1 MELVMIG
8 KKILHYKILE
18 KLGQGGMGVVYLA
31 EDENLERKVAIKF
44 LPQQISAN
52 SEERERFKIEAKAAA
67 SLNHPN
73 IATIH
78 AIEDFENQLF
88 IVMEYIDGVE
98 LKEKIKSG
106 DIDTDEVIK
115 IATQIAEGMAS
126 AHKKGIIHRDIK
138 SSNIMITKEAKA
150 KIMDFGLAK
159 IRGGTELTK
168 VGSTVGTIAYMSPE
182 QARGEELDQQ
192 SDIWSF
198 GVVLYEML
206 INRLPF
212 RGDYDQAIVYSI
224 LNEEPESVFSV
235 KKDIPDRLEK
245 IVKKL
250 LEKDKANRYQ
260 NMNNVIKDFNDVLKN
275 DEQPEKRNE
284 LKSIIVLP
292 FENISPD
299 QDADYFGEGLAE
311 ELIVNLTRLKEIR
324 VVPRTTAIKY
334 KNTTKEVKVIGKE
347 VEAGYV
353 MTGSVRKF
361 QDNLRISVQL
371 IDAFNNTQLWAETY
385 KGKLADVF
393 DIQENVSKQIVDAL
407 KIELTPAQKRV
418 LEKKATINAEAFD
431 LCLRAKGF
439 MYRMTKNDVN
449 IAIELFQKAIEIDP
463 DYASAYA
470 GMGEAYSHLFHSYE
484 RGNPKILDLAIET
497 SLKAIS
503 MDSSLSEAFAS
514 LAQAYLH
521 KDSMEKALEAGKKAI
536 ELDPNN
542 FIGFWILGRIYYSNK
557 KDVEAIEL
565 FDKVTKL
572 NPEFYTAYSDI
583 RMCYDRLGDKIKLNE
598 TVQKSLKFYPEYLT
612 RHPDDARA
620 HVFYAMDLAT
630 AKQFDKAKSETAKAI
645 ELNPTD
651 ILMLYNVACFY
662 SVMDEKQMAI
672 ETLKKAITA
681 GYKAYDWMERDVDL
695 DNIRNEPEYIELMKG
710 K

>member
-1 MELVMIG
+1 MIG
-8 KKILHYKILE
+8 ETILHYKILE
-18 KLGQGGMGVVYLA
+18 KLGEGGMGVVYLA
-31 EDENLERKVAIKF
+31 EDTKLERKVAIKF
-44 LPQQISAN
+44 LPQQISSN

-78 AIEDFENQLF
+78 AIEEVDNQMFL
-88 IVMEYIDGVE
+88 VMEYIDGIE
-98 LKEKIKSG
+98 LKEKINNEKIET
-106 DIDTDEVIK
+106 DIVIK
-115 IATQIAEGMAS
+115 IATQIAEGMSA
-126 AHKKGIIHRDIK
+126 AHKKGIVHRDIK
-138 SSNIMITKEAKA
+138 SSNIMLTRDPIA

-206 INRLPF
+206 CNKLPF
-212 RGDYDQAIVYSI
+212 KGNYDQAIVYSI
-224 LNEEPESVFSV
+224 LNEEPESVYSI
-235 KKDIPDRLEK
+235 KNDLPDKLVK

-250 LEKDKANRYQ
+250 LEKEKTVRYQ
-260 NMNNVIKDFNDVLKN
+260 TMDEVIRDFNDALKMGKQT
-275 DEQPEKRNE
+275 DKEDKT
-284 LKSIIVLP
+284 KSIIVLP

-299 QDADYFGEGLAE
+299 QDTDYFGEGLAE

-324 VVPRTTAIKY
+324 VIPRTTAIKY
-334 KNTTKEVKVIGKE
+334 KNTTKDAKLIGKE

-361 QDNLRISVQL
+361 QENLRISVQL
-371 IDAFNNTQLWAETY
+371 IDALNNTQLWAETY

-393 DIQENVSKQIVDAL
+393 DIQENVSKQIVEAL
-407 KIELTPAQKRV
+407 KIELTPAQKKV
-418 LEKKATINAEAFD
+418 LEKKKTANAEAFD

-439 MYRMTKNDVN
+439 MYKMTKNDVN

-463 DYASAYA
+463 DYAAAYA
-470 GMGEAYSHLFHSYE
+470 GMGEGYSHLFHSYE
-484 RGNPKILDLAIET
+484 RGNPEILDLAIET

-503 MDSSLSEAFAS
+503 MDASLSEAYAS

-521 KDSMEKALEAGKKAI
+521 KESMDKALESGHKAI

-542 FIGFWILGRIYYSNK
+542 FIGYWILGRIRYSTK
-557 KDVEAIEL
+557 KDNEAIEL
-565 FDKVTKL
+565 FEKVIKL

-583 RMCYDRLGDKIKLNE
+583 RMCYERLGNKDKLNE
-598 TVQKSLKFYPEYLT
+598 TIQRSLKFYPEYLT

-620 HVFYAMDLAT
+620 HVFYAMDLAV
-630 AKQFDKAKSETAKAI
+630 AKQFDKAKIEADKAI
-645 ELNPTD
+645 KLNPTD
-651 ILMLYNVACFY
+651 LLMIYNVACFY
-662 SVMDEKQMAI
+662 SVMNEKQMAI
-672 ETLKKAITA
+672 ETIKKAIAA

-695 DNIRNEPEYIELMKG
+695 DNIRNEPAFIELIKG

>member
-1 MELVMIG
+1 MIG
-8 KKILHYKILE
+8 SKILHYKIVE
-18 KLGQGGMGVVYLA
+18 KLGEGGMGVVYLA
-31 EDENLERKVAIKF
+31 EDTKLERKVAIKF
-44 LPQQISAN
+44 LPQQISSN

-78 AIEDFENQLF
+78 SIEEVDNQMFL
-88 IVMEYIDGVE
+88 VMEYIDGIE
-98 LKEKIKSG
+98 LKAKINKG
-106 DIDTDEVIK
+106 NIETDEVIR
-115 IATQIAEGMAS
+115 IAIQIAEGMSA
-126 AHKKGIIHRDIK
+126 AHKKGIVHRDIK
-138 SSNIMITKEAKA
+138 STNIMITKDAKA

-159 IRGGTELTK
+159 IRGGSELTK

-206 INRLPF
+206 CNKLPF
-212 RGDYDQAIVYSI
+212 KGDYDQAIVYSI
-224 LNEEPESVFSV
+224 LNEEPESIYSV
-235 KKDIPDRLEK
+235 KKDFPDNLVK

-250 LEKDKANRYQ
+250 LEKEKTVRYQ
-260 NMNNVIKDFNDVLKN
+260 NMDEVIKDFNDALKN
-275 DEQPEKRNE
+275 GKQPEKTDE
-284 LKSIIVLP
+284 AKSIIVLP

-324 VVPRTTAIKY
+324 VIPRTTAIKY
-334 KNTTKEVKVIGKE
+334 KSTAKDAKLIGKE

-361 QDNLRISVQL
+361 QENLRISVQL
-371 IDAFNNTQLWAETY
+371 IDALNNTQLWAETY

-393 DIQENVSKQIVDAL
+393 DIQENVSKQIVEAL
-407 KIELTPAQKRV
+407 KIELTPAQKKV
-418 LEKKATINAEAFD
+418 LEKKKTVNAEAFD

-439 MYRMTKNDVN
+439 MYKMTKNDVN

-463 DYASAYA
+463 DYAAAYA
-470 GMGEAYSHLFHSYE
+470 GMGEGYSHLFHSYE

-503 MDSSLSEAFAS
+503 MDSSLSEAYAS

-521 KDSMEKALEAGKKAI
+521 KESMEKALESGQKAI

-542 FIGFWILGRIYYSNK
+542 FIGYWILGRIHYTTK
-557 KDVEAIEL
+557 KDIEAIEL
-565 FDKVTKL
+565 FEKVIKL

-583 RMCYDRLGDKIKLNE
+583 RMCYERLGNKDKLNE
-598 TVQKSLKFYPEYLT
+598 TIQRSLKFYPEYLT

-620 HVFYAMDLAT
+620 HLFYAMDLAV
-630 AKQFDKAKSETAKAI
+630 AKEIEKAKVEADKAIK
-645 ELNPTD
+645 LNPTD
-651 ILMLYNVACFY
+651 ILMIYNVACFY
-662 SVMDEKQMAI
+662 SVMDEKEMAI
-672 ETLKKAITA
+672 EAIRKAIGA
-681 GYKAYDWMERDVDL
+681 GYKAYDWIEHDIDL
-695 DNIRNEPEYIELMKG
+695 DNIRNEPEFIELMKG
-710 K
+710 IKP

>member
-260 NMNNVIKDFNDVLKN
+260 NMNDVIKDFNDVLKN

-672 ETLKKAITA
+672 ETLKKAITT

>member
-1 MELVMIG
+1 MIG
-8 KKILHYKILE
+8 QTILHYKIIE
-18 KLGQGGMGVVYLA
+18 KLGEGGMGVVYLA
-31 EDENLERKVAIKF
+31 EDTKLDRKVAIKF
-44 LPQQISAN
+44 LPQEISSN

-78 AIEDFENQLF
+78 AIEEVNNQMFL
-88 IVMEYIDGVE
+88 VMEYIDGIE
-98 LKEKIKSG
+98 LKEKISNG
-106 DIDTDEVIK
+106 NIEADEVIR
-115 IATQIAEGMAS
+115 IASQIAEGMS
-126 AHKKGIIHRDIK
+126 AAHNKGIVHRDIK
-138 SSNIMITKEAKA
+138 SSNIMITRNAKA

-168 VGSTVGTIAYMSPE
+168 VGSTIGTIAYMSPE

-206 INRLPF
+206 CNKLPF
-212 RGDYDQAIVYSI
+212 KGNYDQAIVYSI
-224 LNEEPESVFSV
+224 LNEEPESVYSI
-235 KKDIPDRLEK
+235 KKDLPDRLVK

-250 LEKDKANRYQ
+250 LEKEKTVRYQ
-260 NMNNVIKDFNDVLKN
+260 TMDEVIKDFNDALKIGKQT
-275 DEQPEKRNE
+275 DKEDKT
-284 LKSIIVLP
+284 KSIIVLP

-299 QDADYFGEGLAE
+299 QDTDYFGEGLAE

-324 VVPRTTAIKY
+324 VIPRTTAIKY
-334 KNTTKEVKVIGKE
+334 KNTTKDAKLIGKE

-361 QDNLRISVQL
+361 QENLRISVQL
-371 IDAFNNTQLWAETY
+371 IDALNNTQLWAETY

-393 DIQENVSKQIVDAL
+393 DIQENVSKQIVEAL
-407 KIELTPAQKRV
+407 KIELTPAQKKV
-418 LEKKATINAEAFD
+418 LEKKKTVNAEAFD

-439 MYRMTKNDVN
+439 MYKMTKNDVN

-463 DYASAYA
+463 DYAAAYA
-470 GMGEAYSHLFHSYE
+470 GMGEGYSHLFHSYE

-503 MDSSLSEAFAS
+503 MDASLSEAYAS

-521 KDSMEKALEAGKKAI
+521 KESMEKALESGHKAI

-542 FIGFWILGRIYYSNK
+542 FIGYWILGRIRYSTK
-557 KDVEAIEL
+557 KDNEAIDL
-565 FDKVTKL
+565 FEKVIKL
-572 NPEFYTAYSDI
+572 NPEFYTAYNDI
-583 RMCYDRLGDKIKLNE
+583 RMTYERLGNKEKLNE
-598 TVQKSLKFYPEYLT
+598 TIQRSLKFYPEYLT

-620 HVFYAMDLAT
+620 HLFYALDLAV
-630 AKQFDKAKSETAKAI
+630 AKQFDKAKIEADKAI
-645 ELNPTD
+645 KLNPTD
-651 ILMLYNVACFY
+651 VLMIYNVACFY
-662 SVMDEKQMAI
+662 SVMDEKKMAI
-672 ETLKKAITA
+672 ETIGKAIAA

-695 DNIRNEPEYIELMKG
+695 DNIRNEPGFIELMKG

>member
-1 MELVMIG
+1 MIG
-8 KKILHYKILE
+8 SKVLHYKIVE
-18 KLGQGGMGVVYLA
+18 KLGEGGMGVVYLA
-31 EDENLERKVAIKF
+31 EDTKLERKVAIKF
-44 LPQQISAN
+44 LPQQISLN

-67 SLNHPN
+67 SLNHPT

-78 AIEDFENQLF
+78 NIEEVDNQMFL
-88 IVMEYIDGVE
+88 VMEYIDGIE
-98 LKEKIKSG
+98 LKEKIKNG
-106 DIDTDEVIK
+106 NIETDEVIR
-115 IATQIAEGMAS
+115 IATQISEGLSA
-126 AHKKGIIHRDIK
+126 AHKKGIVHRDIK
-138 SSNIMITKEAKA
+138 SSNIMITGDAKA

-159 IRGGTELTK
+159 IRGGSELTK

-206 INRLPF
+206 MNKLPF
-212 RGDYDQAIVYSI
+212 KGNYDQAIVYSI
-224 LNEEPESVFSV
+224 LNEEPESVYSV
-235 KKDIPDRLEK
+235 KKDFPDNLVK

-250 LEKDKANRYQ
+250 LEKEKTVRYQ
-260 NMNNVIKDFNDVLKN
+260 NMDEVIKDFNDALKN
-275 DEQPEKRNE
+275 GKQPEKRDE
-284 LKSIIVLP
+284 AKSIIVLP

-324 VVPRTTAIKY
+324 VIPRTTAIKY
-334 KNTTKEVKVIGKE
+334 KDTTKDAKLIGKE

-361 QDNLRISVQL
+361 QENLRISVQL
-371 IDAFNNTQLWAETY
+371 IDALNNTQLWAETY

-393 DIQENVSKQIVDAL
+393 DIQENVSKQIVEAL
-407 KIELTPAQKRV
+407 KIELTPAQKKV
-418 LEKKATINAEAFD
+418 LEKKKTVNAEAFD

-439 MYRMTKNDVN
+439 MYKMTKNDVN

-463 DYASAYA
+463 DYAAAYA
-470 GMGEAYSHLFHSYE
+470 GMGEGYSHLFHSYE
-484 RGNPKILDLAIET
+484 RGNLKILDLAIET

-503 MDSSLSEAFAS
+503 MDSSLSEAYAS

-521 KDSMEKALEAGKKAI
+521 KESMEKALESGQKAI

-542 FIGFWILGRIYYSNK
+542 FIGYWILGRIRYSTKN
-557 KDVEAIEL
+557 DNEAIEL
-565 FDKVTKL
+565 YEKVIKL

-583 RMCYDRLGDKIKLNE
+583 RMCYERLGNKDKLNE
-598 TVQKSLKFYPEYLT
+598 TIQRSLKFYPEYLT

-620 HVFYAMDLAT
+620 HVFYAMDLAV
-630 AKQFDKAKSETAKAI
+630 AKQLDKAKLEADKAI
-645 ELNPTD
+645 KLNPTD
-651 ILMLYNVACFY
+651 LLMIYNVACFY
-662 SVMDEKQMAI
+662 SVMNEKKMAI
-672 ETLKKAITA
+672 EAIRKAIDA

-695 DNIRNEPEYIELMKG
+695 DNIRNEPEFIELMKG
-710 K
+710 IKP

>member
-1 MELVMIG
+1 
-8 KKILHYKILE
+8 
-18 KLGQGGMGVVYLA
+18 
-31 EDENLERKVAIKF
+31 
-44 LPQQISAN
+44 
-52 SEERERFKIEAKAAA
+52 
-67 SLNHPN
+67 
-73 IATIH
+73 
-78 AIEDFENQLF
+78 
-88 IVMEYIDGVE
+88 
-98 LKEKIKSG
+98 
-106 DIDTDEVIK
+106 
-115 IATQIAEGMAS
+115 
-126 AHKKGIIHRDIK
+126 
-138 SSNIMITKEAKA
+138 
-150 KIMDFGLAK
+150 
-159 IRGGTELTK
+159 
-168 VGSTVGTIAYMSPE
+168 
-182 QARGEELDQQ
+182 
-192 SDIWSF
+192 
-198 GVVLYEML
+198 
-206 INRLPF
+206 
-212 RGDYDQAIVYSI
+212 
-224 LNEEPESVFSV
+224 
-235 KKDIPDRLEK
+235 
-245 IVKKL
+245 
-250 LEKDKANRYQ
+250 
-260 NMNNVIKDFNDVLKN
+260 MNDVIKDFNDVLKN

>member
-1 MELVMIG
+1 MVG
-8 KKILHYKILE
+8 SKILHYKIVE
-18 KLGQGGMGVVYLA
+18 KLGEGGMGVVYLA
-31 EDENLERKVAIKF
+31 EDTKLERKVAIKF
-44 LPQQISAN
+44 LPQQISSN

-78 AIEDFENQLF
+78 SIEEVDNQMFL
-88 IVMEYIDGVE
+88 VMEYIDGIE
-98 LKEKIKSG
+98 LKAKINKEN
-106 DIDTDEVIK
+106 IETDEVIK
-115 IATQIAEGMAS
+115 IAIQVAEGMSA
-126 AHKKGIIHRDIK
+126 AHKKGIVHRDIK
-138 SSNIMITKEAKA
+138 STNIMITKDAKA

-159 IRGGTELTK
+159 IRGGSELTK

-206 INRLPF
+206 CNKLPF
-212 RGDYDQAIVYSI
+212 KGDYDQAIVYSI
-224 LNEEPESVFSV
+224 LNEEPESIYSV
-235 KKDIPDRLEK
+235 KKDFPDNLVK

-250 LEKDKANRYQ
+250 LEKEKTVRYQ
-260 NMNNVIKDFNDVLKN
+260 NMDEVIKDFNDALKN
-275 DEQPEKRNE
+275 GKQPEKTDE
-284 LKSIIVLP
+284 AKSIIVLP

-324 VVPRTTAIKY
+324 VIPRTTAIKY
-334 KNTTKEVKVIGKE
+334 KSTAKDAKLIGKE

-361 QDNLRISVQL
+361 QENLRISVQL
-371 IDAFNNTQLWAETY
+371 IDALNNTQLWAETY

-393 DIQENVSKQIVDAL
+393 DIQENVSKQIVEAL
-407 KIELTPAQKRV
+407 KIELTPAQKKV
-418 LEKKATINAEAFD
+418 LEKKKTVNAEAFD

-439 MYRMTKNDVN
+439 MYKMTKNDVN

-463 DYASAYA
+463 DYAAAYA
-470 GMGEAYSHLFHSYE
+470 GMGEGYSHLFHSYE

-503 MDSSLSEAFAS
+503 MDSSLSEAYAS

-521 KDSMEKALEAGKKAI
+521 KESMEKALESGQKAI

-542 FIGFWILGRIYYSNK
+542 FIGYWILGRIHYTTK
-557 KDVEAIEL
+557 KDIEAIEL
-565 FDKVTKL
+565 FEKVIKL

-583 RMCYDRLGDKIKLNE
+583 RMCYERLGNKDKLNE
-598 TVQKSLKFYPEYLT
+598 TIQRSLKFYPEYLT

-620 HVFYAMDLAT
+620 HVFYAMDLAV
-630 AKQFDKAKSETAKAI
+630 AKQLDKAKLEADKAI
-645 ELNPTD
+645 KLNPTD
-651 ILMLYNVACFY
+651 LLMIYNVACFY
-662 SVMDEKQMAI
+662 SVMNEKKMAI
-672 ETLKKAITA
+672 EAIRKAIDA

-695 DNIRNEPEYIELMKG
+695 YNIRNEPEFIELMKG
-710 K
+710 IKP

>member
-1 MELVMIG
+1 MIG
-8 KKILHYKILE
+8 ETILHYKIIE
-18 KLGQGGMGVVYLA
+18 KLGEGGMGVVYLA
-31 EDENLERKVAIKF
+31 EDTKLERKVAIKF
-44 LPQQISAN
+44 LPQQISSN

-67 SLNHPN
+67 SLNHSN

-78 AIEDFENQLF
+78 AIEEVDNQMFL
-88 IVMEYIDGVE
+88 VMEYIDGIE
-98 LKEKIKSG
+98 LKEKISNG
-106 DIDTDEVIK
+106 NIETDEVIK
-115 IATQIAEGMAS
+115 IATQIAEGMS
-126 AHKKGIIHRDIK
+126 AAHNKGIVHRDIK
-138 SSNIMITKEAKA
+138 SSNIMITWDAKA

-168 VGSTVGTIAYMSPE
+168 VGSTIGTIAYMSPE

-206 INRLPF
+206 CNKLPF
-212 RGDYDQAIVYSI
+212 KGNYDQAIVYSI
-224 LNEEPESVFSV
+224 LNEDPESVYST
-235 KKDIPDRLEK
+235 KKDLPDKLVK

-250 LEKDKANRYQ
+250 LEKEKTVRYQ
-260 NMNNVIKDFNDVLKN
+260 TMDEVIRDFNDALKMGK
-275 DEQPEKRNE
+275 QPDKEDKT
-284 LKSIIVLP
+284 KSIIVLP

-324 VVPRTTAIKY
+324 VIPRTTAIKY
-334 KNTTKEVKVIGKE
+334 KNTTKDAKLIGKE

-361 QDNLRISVQL
+361 QENLRISVQL
-371 IDAFNNTQLWAETY
+371 IDALNNTQLWAETY

-393 DIQENVSKQIVDAL
+393 DIQENVSKQIVEAL
-407 KIELTPAQKRV
+407 KIELTPAQKKV
-418 LEKKATINAEAFD
+418 LEKKKTVNAEAFD

-439 MYRMTKNDVN
+439 MYKMTKNDVN

-463 DYASAYA
+463 DYAAAYA
-470 GMGEAYSHLFHSYE
+470 GMGEGYSHLFHSYE
-484 RGNPKILDLAIET
+484 RGNPEILDLAIET

-503 MDSSLSEAFAS
+503 MDASLSEAYAS

-521 KDSMEKALEAGKKAI
+521 KESMEKALESGQKAI

-542 FIGFWILGRIYYSNK
+542 FIGYWILGRIRYSTK
-557 KDVEAIEL
+557 KDNEAIEL
-565 FDKVTKL
+565 FEKVIKL

-583 RMCYDRLGDKIKLNE
+583 RMCYERLGNKDKLNE
-598 TVQKSLKFYPEYLT
+598 TIQRSLKFYPEYLT

-620 HVFYAMDLAT
+620 HVFYAMDLAV
-630 AKQFDKAKSETAKAI
+630 AKQFDKAKIEADKAI
-645 ELNPTD
+645 KLNPTD
-651 ILMLYNVACFY
+651 LLMIYNVACFY
-662 SVMDEKQMAI
+662 SVMNEKQMAI
-672 ETLKKAITA
+672 ETIRKAIAA

-695 DNIRNEPEYIELMKG
+695 DNIRNEPAFIELLKD

>member
-1 MELVMIG
+1 MIG
-8 KKILHYKILE
+8 LTILHYKIIE
-18 KLGQGGMGVVYLA
+18 KLGEGGMGVVYLA
-31 EDENLERKVAIKF
+31 EDTKLDRKVAIKF
-44 LPQQISAN
+44 LPQQISSN

-78 AIEDFENQLF
+78 AIEEVNNQMFL
-88 IVMEYIDGVE
+88 VMEYIDGIE
-98 LKEKIKSG
+98 LKEKISNG
-106 DIDTDEVIK
+106 NIEADEVIR
-115 IATQIAEGMAS
+115 IASQIAEGMS
-126 AHKKGIIHRDIK
+126 AAHNKGIVHRDIK
-138 SSNIMITKEAKA
+138 SSNIMITRDAKA

-168 VGSTVGTIAYMSPE
+168 VGSTIGTIAYMSPE

-206 INRLPF
+206 CNKLPF
-212 RGDYDQAIVYSI
+212 KGNYDQAIVYSI
-224 LNEEPESVFSV
+224 LNEEPESVYSI
-235 KKDIPDRLEK
+235 KKDLPDKLVK

-250 LEKDKANRYQ
+250 LEKEKTVRYQ
-260 NMNNVIKDFNDVLKN
+260 TMDEVIRDFNDALKMGKQT
-275 DEQPEKRNE
+275 DKEDKT
-284 LKSIIVLP
+284 KSIIVLP

-299 QDADYFGEGLAE
+299 QDTDYFGEGLAE

-324 VVPRTTAIKY
+324 VIPRTTAIKY
-334 KNTTKEVKVIGKE
+334 KNTTKDAKLIGKE

-361 QDNLRISVQL
+361 QENLRISVQL
-371 IDAFNNTQLWAETY
+371 IDALNNTQLWAETY

-393 DIQENVSKQIVDAL
+393 DIQENVSKQIVEAL
-407 KIELTPAQKRV
+407 KIELTPAQKKV
-418 LEKKATINAEAFD
+418 LEKKKTVNAEAFD

-439 MYRMTKNDVN
+439 MYKMTKNDVN

-463 DYASAYA
+463 DYAAAYA
-470 GMGEAYSHLFHSYE
+470 GMGEGYSHLFHSYE

-503 MDSSLSEAFAS
+503 MDASLSEAYAS

-521 KDSMEKALEAGKKAI
+521 KESMEKALESGHKAI

-542 FIGFWILGRIYYSNK
+542 FIGYWILGRIRYSTK
-557 KDVEAIEL
+557 KDNEAIDL
-565 FDKVTKL
+565 FEKVIKL
-572 NPEFYTAYSDI
+572 NPEFYTAYNDI
-583 RMCYDRLGDKIKLNE
+583 RMTYERLGNKEKLNE
-598 TVQKSLKFYPEYLT
+598 TIQRSLKFYPEYLT

-620 HVFYAMDLAT
+620 HLFYALDLAV
-630 AKQFDKAKSETAKAI
+630 AKQFDKAKIEADKAI
-645 ELNPTD
+645 KLNPTD
-651 ILMLYNVACFY
+651 VLMIYNVACFY
-662 SVMDEKQMAI
+662 SVMDEKKMAI
-672 ETLKKAITA
+672 ETIGKAIVA

-695 DNIRNEPEYIELMKG
+695 DNIRNEPAFIELMKG
-710 K
+710 KKS

>member
-1 MELVMIG
+1 MIG
-8 KKILHYKILE
+8 LTILHYKIIE
-18 KLGQGGMGVVYLA
+18 KLGEGGMGVVYLA
-31 EDENLERKVAIKF
+31 EDTKLDRKVAIKF
-44 LPQQISAN
+44 LPQQISSN

-78 AIEDFENQLF
+78 AIEEVNNQMFL
-88 IVMEYIDGVE
+88 VMEYIDGIE
-98 LKEKIKSG
+98 LKEKISNG
-106 DIDTDEVIK
+106 NIEADEVIR
-115 IATQIAEGMAS
+115 IASQIAEGLS
-126 AHKKGIIHRDIK
+126 AAHNKGIVHRDIK
-138 SSNIMITKEAKA
+138 SSNIMITRDAKA

-168 VGSTVGTIAYMSPE
+168 VGSTIGTIAYMSPE

-206 INRLPF
+206 CNKLPF
-212 RGDYDQAIVYSI
+212 KGNYDQAIVYSI
-224 LNEEPESVFSV
+224 LNEEPESVYSI
-235 KKDIPDRLEK
+235 KKDLPDKLVK

-250 LEKDKANRYQ
+250 LEKEKTVRYQ
-260 NMNNVIKDFNDVLKN
+260 TMDEVIRDFNDALKMGKQT
-275 DEQPEKRNE
+275 DKEDKT
-284 LKSIIVLP
+284 KSIIVLP

-299 QDADYFGEGLAE
+299 QDTDYFGEGLAE

-324 VVPRTTAIKY
+324 VIPRTTAIKY
-334 KNTTKEVKVIGKE
+334 KNTTKDAKLIGKE

-361 QDNLRISVQL
+361 QENLRISVQL
-371 IDAFNNTQLWAETY
+371 IDALNNTQLWAETY

-393 DIQENVSKQIVDAL
+393 DIQENVSKQIVEAL
-407 KIELTPAQKRV
+407 KIELTPAQKKV
-418 LEKKATINAEAFD
+418 LEKKRTVNAEAFD

-439 MYRMTKNDVN
+439 MYKMTKNDVN

-463 DYASAYA
+463 DYAAAYA
-470 GMGEAYSHLFHSYE
+470 GMGEGYSHLFHSYE

-503 MDSSLSEAFAS
+503 MDASLSEAYAS

-521 KDSMEKALEAGKKAI
+521 KESMEKALESGHKAI

-542 FIGFWILGRIYYSNK
+542 FIGYWILGRIRYSTK
-557 KDVEAIEL
+557 KDNEAIDL
-565 FDKVTKL
+565 FEKVIKL
-572 NPEFYTAYSDI
+572 NPEFYTAYNDI
-583 RMCYDRLGDKIKLNE
+583 RMTYERLGNKEKLNE
-598 TVQKSLKFYPEYLT
+598 TIQRSLKFYPEYLT

-620 HVFYAMDLAT
+620 HLFYALDLAV
-630 AKQFDKAKSETAKAI
+630 AKQFDKAKIEADKAI
-645 ELNPTD
+645 KLNPTD
-651 ILMLYNVACFY
+651 VLMIYNVACFY
-662 SVMDEKQMAI
+662 SVMDEKKMAI
-672 ETLKKAITA
+672 ETIGKAIAA

-695 DNIRNEPEYIELMKG
+695 DNIRNEPAFIELMKG
-710 K
+710 KKS

>member
-1 MELVMIG
+1 MIG
-8 KKILHYKILE
+8 ETILHYKILE
-18 KLGQGGMGVVYLA
+18 KLGEGGMGVVYLA
-31 EDENLERKVAIKF
+31 EDTKLERKVAIKF
-44 LPQQISAN
+44 LPQQISSN
-52 SEERERFKIEAKAAA
+52 YEERERFKIEAKAAA

-78 AIEDFENQLF
+78 AIEEVDNQMFL
-88 IVMEYIDGVE
+88 VMEYIDGIE
-98 LKEKIKSG
+98 LKEKINNEKIET
-106 DIDTDEVIK
+106 DIVIK
-115 IATQIAEGMAS
+115 IATQIAEGMSA
-126 AHKKGIIHRDIK
+126 AHKKGIVHRDIK
-138 SSNIMITKEAKA
+138 SSNIMLTRDPIA

-206 INRLPF
+206 CNKLPF
-212 RGDYDQAIVYSI
+212 KGNYDQAIVYSI
-224 LNEEPESVFSV
+224 LNEEPESVYSI
-235 KKDIPDRLEK
+235 KNDLPDKLVK

-250 LEKDKANRYQ
+250 LEKEKTVRYQ
-260 NMNNVIKDFNDVLKN
+260 TMDEVIRDFNDALKMGKQT
-275 DEQPEKRNE
+275 DKEDKT
-284 LKSIIVLP
+284 KSIIVLP

-299 QDADYFGEGLAE
+299 QDTDYFGEGLAE

-324 VVPRTTAIKY
+324 VIPRTTAIKY
-334 KNTTKEVKVIGKE
+334 KNTTKDAKLIGKE

-361 QDNLRISVQL
+361 QENLRISVQL
-371 IDAFNNTQLWAETY
+371 IDALNNTQLWAETY

-393 DIQENVSKQIVDAL
+393 DIQENVSKQIVEAL

-418 LEKKATINAEAFD
+418 LEKKRTVNAEAFD

-439 MYRMTKNDVN
+439 MYKMTKNDVN

-463 DYASAYA
+463 DYAAAYA
-470 GMGEAYSHLFHSYE
+470 GMGEGYSHLFHSYE

-503 MDSSLSEAFAS
+503 MDASLSEAYAS

-521 KDSMEKALEAGKKAI
+521 KESMEKALEAGHKAI

-542 FIGFWILGRIYYSNK
+542 FIGYWILGRIRYTTK
-557 KDVEAIEL
+557 KDNEAIEL
-565 FDKVTKL
+565 FEKVIKL

-583 RMCYDRLGDKIKLNE
+583 RMSYERLGNKDKLNE
-598 TVQKSLKFYPEYLT
+598 TIQRSLKFYPEYLT

-620 HVFYAMDLAT
+620 HVFYAMDLAV
-630 AKQFDKAKSETAKAI
+630 AKQFDKAKIEADKAI
-645 ELNPTD
+645 KLNPTD
-651 ILMLYNVACFY
+651 VLMIYNVACFY
-662 SVMDEKQMAI
+662 SVMDEKKMAI
-672 ETLKKAITA
+672 ETIRKAIAA

-695 DNIRNEPEYIELMKG
+695 DNIRNEPEFIELMKG
-710 K
+710 VKS

>member
-260 NMNNVIKDFNDVLKN
+260 NMNDVIKDFNDVLKN